1 MSIELKNQES
11 VKMEILQGI
20 DLLKVERI
28 KKIYLH
34 YEDKFL
40 KKILTDMEI
49 KQIKK
54 NQQIYYKIAGKFSA
68 KEAVVKAMGT
78 GFSEGIKIKD
88 IEILNLE
95 NGKPILNLRGKAK
108 KIIGNI
114 QSSSISISN
123 DGGFVISVATFLIK
137 RCKIYHHNNLL
148 LCNK

>member
-1 MSIELKNQES
+1 
-11 VKMEILQGI
+11 MEILQGI
-20 DLLKVERI
+20 DLLKVERV
-28 KKIYLH
+28 KKIYLN
-34 YEDKFL
+34 YEEKFL

-68 KEAVVKAMGT
+68 KEAVVKAIGT

-88 IEILNLE
+88 IEILNLD

-137 RCKIYHHNNLL
+137 NVKLSNV
-148 LCNK
+148 